1 VKWSGA
7 WKPGTMLVDVA
18 HASARTIGDV
28 LAIT

>member
-1 VKWSGA
+1 MVRRMEA
-7 WKPGTMLVDVA
+7 RHMLVDVA